1 MSTTT
6 EGLSPQVWRK
16 LPIEFVHEILN
27 HFVDDLLG
35 DYDISEGEIGNGELP
50 QLLDPWINYRHI
62 PLFSA
67 QKSRIERH
75 YRDHWLSRLTMYL
88 YLDRMMYCRY
98 ISCPEGKDFATMLPE
113 VEVKEEGGD
122 DGTDLEEK
130 VTFLRG
136 PMRSAR
142 RDIYGTTPSRTYG
155 DVPKILPRVK
165 ANWGKTLA
173 HWAIQLEGG
182 PGRLGLAIRYKE
194 QTLEDGPEED
204 MWTSESV
211 IVLKGLEVLDDG
223 RRVQFNWKK
232 LMSKFLTPFGVH
244 NGYRFVPGPGVGV
257 SEGESESDSYD

>member
-1 MSTTT
+1 
-6 EGLSPQVWRK
+6 
-16 LPIEFVHEILN
+16 
-27 HFVDDLLG
+27 
-35 DYDISEGEIGNGELP
+35 
-50 QLLDPWINYRHI
+50 
-62 PLFSA
+62 
-67 QKSRIERH
+67 
-75 YRDHWLSRLTMYL
+75 
-88 YLDRMMYCRY
+88 
-98 ISCPEGKDFATMLPE
+98 MLPE

-173 HWAIQLEGG
+173 HWAIQLEVLGRDTALIFVREIHRCGTSHALREAEVDVKITTTTTTKKANWGKVLRGKGG

-257 SEGESESDSYD
+257 SEGESESDSYDEDYD